1 MSKDYIKNQL
11 KQQLTV
17 ELQQFIG
24 MPNNK
29 KTQHQ
34 MLQIIQNLIDKFTAE
49 GCHIIL
55 DAELMSELNLND
67 IRLTF
72 SNYERNTT
80 EQNN

>member
-1 MSKDYIKNQL
+1 MNKDYIKNQF

-17 ELQQFIG
+17 ELQPFIG

-34 MLQIIQNLIDKFTAE
+34 MLQTIQDLIDKFKAE
-49 GCHIIL
+49 GYLITV
-55 DAELMSELNLND
+55 DADLMSKLND

-72 SNYERNTT
+72 SNYERNTA

>member
-1 MSKDYIKNQL
+1 MENVINEL
-11 KQQLTV
+11 KQQLTD

-34 MLQIIQNLIDKFTAE
+34 MLQIIQNLIDRFNAE
-49 GCHIIL
+49 GHNITINA
-55 DAELMSELNLND
+55 DLMSELND

-72 SNYERNTT
+72 SNYERSTT
-80 EQNN
+80 EQNNQYLS

>member
-1 MSKDYIKNQL
+1 MENVINEL
-11 KQQLTV
+11 KQQLTD

-34 MLQIIQNLIDKFTAE
+34 MLQIILNLVERFNAE
-49 GCHIIL
+49 GYNITVNA
-55 DAELMSELNLND
+55 DLMSELND

>member
-1 MSKDYIKNQL
+1 MNKNYISQF
-11 KQQLTV
+11 KQQLTL
-17 ELQQFIG
+17 ELQPFIG

-34 MLQIIQNLIDKFTAE
+34 MLQIIQNLIDKFNAE
-49 GCHIIL
+49 GCHITL
-55 DAELMSELNLND
+55 DAELMSELND

-72 SNYERNTT
+72 RNYERNTT

>member
-1 MSKDYIKNQL
+1 MNKDYITKQL
-11 KQQLTV
+11 KQQLTD

-34 MLQIIQNLIDKFTAE
+34 MLQIIQNLVDRFNSE
-49 GCHIIL
+49 GYNITVNA
-55 DAELMSELNLND
+55 DLMSELND

-72 SNYERNTT
+72 SNYERDTA
-80 EQNN
+80 EENN